1 LVKASRETD
10 TMSIVITGASGH
22 LGRSTAELVL
32 GRVPASEVILTTRH
46 PEDLSDLAERGAEVR
61 AADFERPETLVG
73 AFEGGEKLLLIS
85 TPDLDRRAAQH
96 RAAIGAARVA
106 GVRHVSYTSYLN
118 PAEENPAAVT
128 PSHRDTEEALRES
141 GLDWT
146 ALRNAF
152 YAEYQVP
159 AGAQAIATGRLV
171 HNNGEGRTAYVSRED
186 CAAAAAAV
194 LATGGH
200 EGRAYDITGP
210 QPLGQDDVAA
220 LLSEVSGRPVEA
232 VALDDEEFVRG
243 LAAAGVPER
252 VAREISTY
260 GRAIR
265 EDYLGES
272 SDAVEFLTGSPP
284 RSLREV
290 FEAHRGELMQG
301 VSA

>member
-1 LVKASRETD
+1 
-10 TMSIVITGASGH
+10 MSIVITGASGH

-32 GRVPASEVILTTRH
+32 GRVPASEVVLATRH
-46 PEDLSDLAERGAEVR
+46 PEELSDLAERGAEVR
-61 AADFERPETLVG
+61 RADFGRPETLVG
-73 AFEGGEKLLLIS
+73 AFEGGETLLLIS
-85 TPDLDRRAAQH
+85 TQDLDRRAAQH
-96 RAAIGAARVA
+96 RAAIEAARVA

-118 PAEENPAAVT
+118 PVEENPAAVT

-141 GLDWT
+141 GLEWT

-159 AGAQAIATGRLV
+159 TGAQAIATGRLV
-171 HNNGEGRTAYVSRED
+171 HNDGDGKTAYVSRED

-194 LATGGH
+194 LTTGGH

-210 QPLGQDDVAA
+210 RPLGQDDVAA

-232 VALDDEEFVRG
+232 VAVDDEEFVRG
-243 LAAAGVPER
+243 LAAAGMPEP
-252 VAREISTY
+252 VARGIASY

-265 EDYLGES
+265 EGFIGEAS
-272 SDAVEFLTGSPP
+272 GAVEFLTGRPP

-290 FEAHRGELMQG
+290 FEAHHDELMQG

>member
-1 LVKASRETD
+1 
-10 TMSIVITGASGH
+10 MIIVITGASGH

-32 GRVPASEVILTTRH
+32 GRVPASEVVLTTRH
-46 PEDLSDLAERGAEVR
+46 PEEISDLVERGAEVR
-61 AADFERPETLVG
+61 RVDFGSPETLVG

-85 TPDLDRRAAQH
+85 TTDLDRRTAQH
-96 RAAIGAARVA
+96 RAAIEAARVA

-118 PAEENPAAVT
+118 PVEENPAVIT
-128 PSHRDTEEALRES
+128 PSHKDTEEALHES
-141 GLDWT
+141 GLEWT

-159 AGAQAIATGRLV
+159 TGAQAIATGRLV
-171 HNNGEGRTAYVSRED
+171 HNNGDGRTAYVSRED

-194 LATGGH
+194 LSTGGH

-220 LLSEVSGRPVEA
+220 LLSEISGRPVEA
-232 VALDDEEFVRG
+232 VAVDDEEFVRG
-243 LAAAGVPER
+243 LAAAGIPEP
-252 VAREISTY
+252 VARGIASY
-260 GRAIR
+260 GRAVR
-265 EDYLGES
+265 EGFIGEAS
-272 SDAVEFLTGSPP
+272 GAVEFLTGRPP

>member
-1 LVKASRETD
+1 
-10 TMSIVITGASGH
+10 MSIVITGASGH

-32 GRVPASEVILTTRH
+32 GRVPAREVVLTTRH
-46 PEDLSDLAERGAEVR
+46 PEELSDLAERGAEVR
-61 AADFERPETLVG
+61 EADFESPQTLVG

-85 TPDLDRRAAQH
+85 TQDLDRRASQH
-96 RAAIGAARVA
+96 RAAIEAARVA

-118 PAEENPAAVT
+118 PVQGNPAVVT

-141 GLDWT
+141 GLEWT

-159 AGAQAIATGRLV
+159 SAAQAIATGRLV
-171 HNNGEGRTAYVSRED
+171 HNIGEGRTAYVSRED

-194 LATGGH
+194 LTTGGH
-200 EGRAYDITGP
+200 EGKVYDITGP

-220 LLSEVSGRPVEA
+220 LLSDISGRPVEA
-232 VALDDEEFVRG
+232 VAVDDEEFVG
-243 LAAAGVPER
+243 SLAAAGIPEP
-252 VAREISTY
+252 VARGLATY

-265 EDYLGES
+265 EGYIGEAS
-272 SDAVEFLTGSPP
+272 GAVEDLTGRPP

-290 FEAHRGELMQG
+290 FEAHRDELMQG
-301 VSA
+301 VAA

>member
-1 LVKASRETD
+1 
-10 TMSIVITGASGH
+10 MSIVITGASGH

-32 GRVPASEVILTTRH
+32 GRVPAGEVVLTTRH
-46 PEDLSDLAERGAEVR
+46 PEELSDLAERGAEVR
-61 AADFERPETLVG
+61 EADFESPETLVG

-85 TPDLDRRAAQH
+85 TQDLGRRVSQH
-96 RAAIGAARVA
+96 RAAIEAARVA

-118 PAEENPAAVT
+118 PVEGNPAVVT

-141 GLDWT
+141 GLEWT

-159 AGAQAIATGRLV
+159 SAAQAIATGRLV

-194 LATGGH
+194 LTTGGH

-210 QPLGQDDVAA
+210 QPLGQDDVAS
-220 LLSEVSGRPVEA
+220 LLSDISGRPVEA
-232 VALDDEEFVRG
+232 VAVDDEEFVRG
-243 LAAAGVPER
+243 LASAGIPEP
-252 VAREISTY
+252 VARGLASY
-260 GRAIR
+260 GRAVR
-265 EDYLGES
+265 EGYIGEAS
-272 SDAVEFLTGSPP
+272 GAVEDLTGRPP

-290 FEAHRGELMQG
+290 FEAHRDELMQG
-301 VSA
+301 VFA

>member
-1 LVKASRETD
+1 
-10 TMSIVITGASGH
+10 MSIVITGASGH

-46 PEDLSDLAERGAEVR
+46 PEELSDLTERGAEVR
-61 AADFERPETLVG
+61 RADFGSPETLVG

-85 TPDLDRRAAQH
+85 TQDLDRRAAQH
-96 RAAIGAARVA
+96 RAAIEAARVA

-118 PAEENPAAVT
+118 PVEENPAAVT
-128 PSHRDTEEALRES
+128 PSHKDTEEALRES
-141 GLDWT
+141 GLEWT

-159 AGAQAIATGRLV
+159 TGARAIATGRLV

-194 LATGGH
+194 LTTGDH

-210 QPLGQDDVAA
+210 QPLSQDDVAA
-220 LLSEVSGRPVEA
+220 LLSEISGRPVEA
-232 VALDDEEFVRG
+232 VAVDDEEFVGG
-243 LAAAGVPER
+243 LAAAGIPEL
-252 VAREISTY
+252 VARGIASY

-265 EDYLGES
+265 EGFIGEAS
-272 SDAVEFLTGSPP
+272 GAVEFLTGRPP

-290 FEAHRGELMQG
+290 FEAHHGELMQG

>member
-1 LVKASRETD
+1 
-10 TMSIVITGASGH
+10 MSIVITGASGQ

-32 GRVPASEVILTTRH
+32 GRVPASEVILTSRL

-61 AADFERPETLVG
+61 KADFERPETLVG

-96 RAAIGAARVA
+96 RAAIEAARVA

-118 PAEENPAAVT
+118 PVEENPAAIT

-194 LATGGH
+194 LTTGGH

-243 LAAAGVPER
+243 LAAAGMPEP

-265 EDYLGES
+265 EDYLGKASE
-272 SDAVEFLTGSPP
+272 AVEFLTGRPP